1 MDIRRPAYRVTV
13 KPRLRWAAIAAFVLA
28 AVVAP
33 LAVGPA
39 AAYAD
44 LASANATYRITTQAS
59 LAFDVA
65 GASTDWG
72 AEVIQWDVN
81 SGHNQQWRLVP
92 VGTTANEFKMVN
104 RNSGQC
110 LSIDASAA
118 NYYNGEKIIQFPCN
132 GATTQNWIFRPV
144 SIVNVAVEYS
154 IAAASQPNYVID
166 IAGYSANLGLQLE
179 IWQDRSVN
187 GSQAMNQ
194 TFYLTYIYGA

>member
-1 MDIRRPAYRVTV
+1 MDIRRPAYRAAV
-13 KPRLRWAAIAAFVLA
+13 KARRRWAAIAAFVLA
-28 AVVAP
+28 AGVVP
-33 LAVGPA
+33 LAVRPA
-39 AAYAD
+39 AAHAD
-44 LASANATYRITTQAS
+44 LASAGATYRITTQAS

-81 SGHNQQWRLVP
+81 GGHNQQWRLEP
-92 VGTTANEFKMVN
+92 VGTTANEFKIVN

-110 LSIDASAA
+110 LSIDAAA
-118 NYYNGEKIIQFPCN
+118 TNYYNGEKIIQFPCN

-144 SIVNVAVEYS
+144 SIVNIAVEYS

-179 IWQDRSVN
+179 IWQDRSIN
-187 GSQAMNQ
+187 GNQAMNQ